1 MRSAIQATIAC
12 VCRQLLLCAC
22 RMQLFLS
29 PNFACRRRMLIP
41 RNLLLVL
48 CSQAST
54 YSLFSPCAFL
64 EKALTF
70 RKLLLLIP
78 RSRSASVCDWCCVRV
93 RRVLVRATI
102 EHDSGADLQGKHA
115 TAVPLL
121 IQPSGAIARDSW
133 DIMTS
138 VAGFPYAPAS
148 PTPRVGCHASCVDD
162 FGML

>member
-1 MRSAIQATIAC
+1 
-12 VCRQLLLCAC
+12 
-22 RMQLFLS
+22 
-29 PNFACRRRMLIP
+29 
-41 RNLLLVL
+41 
-48 CSQAST
+48 
-54 YSLFSPCAFL
+54 
-64 EKALTF
+64 
-70 RKLLLLIP
+70 
-78 RSRSASVCDWCCVRV
+78 V
-93 RRVLVRATI
+93 RRVLLVRATA